1 MISLLLAL
9 ALLAGSG
16 WMGWYLERQRRI
28 HAEKL
33 SGTYF
38 GAVVPRPR
46 DPEPPAEERA
56 LQAAKQD
63 AESETVRRL
72 MQGTGVS
79 EKEAWRMIRAADGN
93 VE

>member
-1 MISLLLAL
+1 MLALIL

-16 WMGWYLERQRRI
+16 WMGWYVERQRRI
-28 HAEKL
+28 HAERL

-56 LQAAKQD
+56 LAAAKVE
-63 AESETVRRL
+63 AEDETATRL
-72 MQGTGVS
+72 MQGLGIS
-79 EKEAWRMIRAADGN
+79 RREADRMIRVAEGN
-93 VE
+93 AE

>member
-1 MISLLLAL
+1 MLTAIL
-9 ALLAGSG
+9 ALLAGAG
-16 WMGWYLERQRRI
+16 LAWGFTERARRI

-46 DPEPPAEERA
+46 DPEPDAETRA

>member
-1 MISLLLAL
+1 MTTLLL

-16 WMGWYLERQRRI
+16 WMGWYVERQRRI
-28 HAEKL
+28 HAERL

-56 LQAAKQD
+56 LQAAKIE
-63 AESETVRRL
+63 AEDETAQRL
-72 MQGTGVS
+72 MQGLGIS
-79 EKEAWRMIRAADGN
+79 RREADRMIRVAEGN
-93 VE
+93 AE